1 MIIIIGKK
9 REGMISM
16 FLALPTKT
24 TLICK
29 IVIILGML
37 KRQQSKTNRDNTK
50 KRKARQM
57 KKKKKLIEDA
67 TKEVSSQILLIKK
80 NLTKTR
86 QQSKNLEGNQ
96 SKKNQLVD
104 THKN

>member
-1 MIIIIGKK
+1 
-9 REGMISM
+9 M

-29 IVIILGML
+29 IVIILGMF

-57 KKKKKLIEDA
+57 KKKK
-67 TKEVSSQILLIKK
+67 
-80 NLTKTR
+80 N
-86 QQSKNLEGNQ
+86 
-96 SKKNQLVD
+96 
-104 THKN
+104 

>member
-29 IVIILGML
+29 IVIILGMFE
-37 KRQQSKTNRDNTK
+37 RQQSKTNRDNTK
-50 KRKARQM
+50 KKLDKWKKEIDRRCDKRSLFSNPFDKNKLD
-57 KKKKKLIEDA
+57 KKKTTEQKFGRKSI
-67 TKEVSSQILLIKK
+67 
-80 NLTKTR
+80 
-86 QQSKNLEGNQ
+86 
-96 SKKNQLVD
+96 
-104 THKN
+104 

>member
-29 IVIILGML
+29 IVIILGMFE
-37 KRQQSKTNRDNTK
+37 RQQSKTNRDNTK
-50 KRKARQM
+50 K
-57 KKKKKLIEDA
+57 
-67 TKEVSSQILLIKK
+67 S
-80 NLTKTR
+80 
-86 QQSKNLEGNQ
+86 
-96 SKKNQLVD
+96 
-104 THKN
+104 